1 MAGETMRRANDELN
15 ETRAEI
21 RRRLERELE
30 LMRELQAYGE
40 KFEEFKGAV
49 TKNDASLEAFAREV
63 REAKMASL
71 ESEKK
76 YLEVSMQMK
85 KSNVQLIELA
95 SEREA
100 LRGRVQQLENQNIGL
115 EKLSRTLAERLKAAN
130 GTEA

>member
-1 MAGETMRRANDELN
+1 
-15 ETRAEI
+15 
-21 RRRLERELE
+21 
-30 LMRELQAYGE
+30 
-40 KFEEFKGAV
+40 
-49 TKNDASLEAFAREV
+49 
-63 REAKMASL
+63 MASL